1 VTLRFAPARV
11 APALAITAAA
21 LILALAA
28 AQPARAAEDFGP
40 CDGVS
45 QPGSANVVRYTFAC
59 SSFANAFQGSYT
71 LEADRPISNATNP
84 TGVTCQ
90 NGPPGSNKVTCKAAS
105 SLSGWT
111 GQIATVDPQGGA
123 ACGTANHMTL
133 HVSVPSGD
141 PTLSMVGPCSLQVRI
156 GPRFVTGGRTIGFRF
171 TVVNGN
177 NRVER
182 SRIVVLG
189 KSAVT
194 NSKGRAS
201 LRVAVPQAS
210 TSAKSGT
217 FESCQPTPGGYLGCA
232 LRVSAYAF
240 GYSGATSSIIVNNRR

>member
-1 VTLRFAPARV
+1 MTYRPAPVRF
-11 APALAITAAA
+11 APALAILAAA
-21 LILALAA
+21 LVIGLAA
-28 AQPARAAEDFGP
+28 AQPARAAVGP

-59 SSFANAFQGSYT
+59 SSFADPFKGTYT
-71 LEADRPISNATNP
+71 LEADRPISNVTNP
-84 TGVTCQ
+84 DGVTCQ
-90 NGPPGSNKVTCKAAS
+90 NGPPGSNIVTCSVANA
-105 SLSGWT
+105 LSGWT
-111 GQIATVDPQGGA
+111 GQIGTVDPAGGA

-133 HVSVPSGD
+133 HVSIPGGD
-141 PTLSMVGPCSLQVRI
+141 PALSMVGPCALQVRI

-189 KSAVT
+189 KTAVT
-194 NSKGRAS
+194 NAKGRAS
-201 LRVAVPQAS
+201 LRVAVPRAS

-232 LRVSAYAF
+232 LSVRAYAF
-240 GYSGATSSIIVNNRR
+240 GYSGASSSIIVNSLS